1 MDQEKLKKI
10 DNRFQSVLDRLSL
23 EKLDTYLYR
32 FKGKNAGIQR
42 IYGGQVI
49 AQAYIAANSTLD
61 EDVHLHS
68 LHAYFLRPGDME
80 YPIIY
85 DVERTRDGGSF
96 TTRRVVAIQKGEP
109 IFDMALSFHK
119 KEKGPSHQID
129 MIDIPGPEECI
140 SELEVKKKMIDKV
153 PLKYR
158 DFFLRERPIEIRN
171 LPGEGMFEE
180 PKKKPPHKHVWMKAV
195 GKIPD
200 DVVQHQAILAY
211 ASDMGL
217 LSTSMNPHRLSFAKG
232 NVMSASLDHAMW
244 FHRPFRA
251 DEWMLYSTDS
261 PSASNARGFNRG
273 SVYTEDG
280 VLVAS
285 AVQEG
290 LMRIVKDS
298 R

>member
-1 MDQEKLKKI
+1 MQNIENLIDLITLKKI
-10 DNRFQSVLDRLSL
+10 SETKFS
-23 EKLDTYLYR
+23 
-32 FKGKNAGIQR
+32 GKNYKPPWNR
-42 IYGGQVI
+42 VFGGQVL
-49 AQAYIAANSTLD
+49 AQSLNAAYRT
-61 EDVHLHS
+61 VHENRFVHS
-68 LHAYFLRPGDME
+68 MHGYFILPGDIE
-80 YPIIY
+80 VPIIY
-85 DVERTRDGGSF
+85 EVDNLRDGGSF

>member
-1 MDQEKLKKI
+1 MKRNLLNMKKKALNKLIKLL
-10 DNRFQSVLDRLSL
+10 DLETLEENLFRGQSENIGGPRV
-23 EKLDTYLYR
+23 
-32 FKGKNAGIQR
+32 F
-42 IYGGQVI
+42 GGQVI
-49 AQAYIAANSTLD
+49 GQALTAAVRTVP
-61 EDVHLHS
+61 EKRFVHS

-119 KEKGPSHQID
+119 VEKGPSHQID
-129 MIDIPGPEECI
+129 MLDIPSPNECT
-140 SELEVKKKMIDKV
+140 SELEVRKKMIDKV
-153 PLKYR
+153 PAKYR

-180 PKKKPPHKHVWMKAV
+180 PTKKEPYKHVWMKAV
-195 GKIPD
+195 GKLPD
-200 DVVQHQAILAY
+200 DVVHHQAILAY

-217 LSTSMNPHRLSFAKG
+217 LSTSMNPHKLSFAKG

-280 VLVAS
+280 TLVAS

-290 LMRIVKDS
+290 LMRVVK

>member
-1 MDQEKLKKI
+1 MAKKALNKLIKLL
-10 DNRFQSVLDRLSL
+10 DLEHLEENLFRGQSENIGGPRV
-23 EKLDTYLYR
+23 
-32 FKGKNAGIQR
+32 F
-42 IYGGQVI
+42 GGQVI
-49 AQAYIAANSTLD
+49 GQALTAAVRTVPSKRF
-61 EDVHLHS
+61 VHS

-195 GKIPD
+195 VKIPD

-290 LMRIVKDS
+290 LMRIVKNS

>member
-1 MDQEKLKKI
+1 MKRNLLNMKKKALNKLIKLL
-10 DNRFQSVLDRLSL
+10 DLETLEENLFRGQSENIGGPRV
-23 EKLDTYLYR
+23 
-32 FKGKNAGIQR
+32 F
-42 IYGGQVI
+42 GGQVI
-49 AQAYIAANSTLD
+49 GQALTAAVRTVP
-61 EDVHLHS
+61 EKRFVHS

-119 KEKGPSHQID
+119 IEKGPSHQID
-129 MIDIPGPEECI
+129 MLDIPGPNECT
-140 SELEVKKKMIDKV
+140 SELEVRKKMIDKV
-153 PLKYR
+153 PAKYR

-180 PKKKPPHKHVWMKAV
+180 PTKKEPYKHVWMKAV
-195 GKIPD
+195 GKLPD
-200 DVVQHQAILAY
+200 DVVHHQAILAY

-217 LSTSMNPHRLSFAKG
+217 LSTSMNPHKLSFAKG

-280 VLVAS
+280 TLVAS

-290 LMRIVKDS
+290 LMRVVKK
-298 R
+298 

>member
-1 MDQEKLKKI
+1 MKKKALNKLIKL
-10 DNRFQSVLDRLSL
+10 LDLETLEENLFRGLS
-23 EKLDTYLYR
+23 ENIGGPR
-32 FKGKNAGIQR
+32 VF
-42 IYGGQVI
+42 GGQVI
-49 AQAYIAANSTLD
+49 GQALTAAVRTVP
-61 EDVHLHS
+61 EKRFVHS

-119 KEKGPSHQID
+119 IEKGPSHQID
-129 MIDIPGPEECI
+129 MLDIPGPNECT
-140 SELEVKKKMIDKV
+140 SELEVRKKMIDKV
-153 PLKYR
+153 PAKYR

-180 PKKKPPHKHVWMKAV
+180 PTKKEPYKHVWMKAV
-195 GKIPD
+195 GKLPD
-200 DVVQHQAILAY
+200 DVVHHQAILAY

-217 LSTSMNPHRLSFAKG
+217 LSTSMNPHKLSFAKG

-280 VLVAS
+280 TLVAS

-290 LMRIVKDS
+290 LMRVVKK
-298 R
+298 

>member
-1 MDQEKLKKI
+1 MAKKALNKLIKLL
-10 DNRFQSVLDRLSL
+10 DLEHLEENLFRGQSENIGGPRV
-23 EKLDTYLYR
+23 
-32 FKGKNAGIQR
+32 F
-42 IYGGQVI
+42 GGQVI
-49 AQAYIAANSTLD
+49 GQALTAAVRTVPSKRF
-61 EDVHLHS
+61 VHS

-109 IFDMALSFHK
+109 IFDMGLSFHK

-180 PKKKPPHKHVWMKAV
+180 PKKKPPHNHVWMKAV
-195 GKIPD
+195 GKIAD

>member
-1 MDQEKLKKI
+1 MAKKALNKLIKLL
-10 DNRFQSVLDRLSL
+10 DLEHLEENLFRGQSENIGGPRV
-23 EKLDTYLYR
+23 
-32 FKGKNAGIQR
+32 F
-42 IYGGQVI
+42 GGQVI
-49 AQAYIAANSTLD
+49 GQALTAAVRTVPSKRF
-61 EDVHLHS
+61 VHS

-244 FHRPFRA
+244 LSLIH
-251 DEWMLYSTDS
+251 
-261 PSASNARGFNRG
+261 
-273 SVYTEDG
+273 
-280 VLVAS
+280 
-285 AVQEG
+285 
-290 LMRIVKDS
+290 I
-298 R
+298 

>member
-1 MDQEKLKKI
+1 MAKKALNKLIKLL
-10 DNRFQSVLDRLSL
+10 DLEHLEENLFRGQSENIGGPRV
-23 EKLDTYLYR
+23 
-32 FKGKNAGIQR
+32 F
-42 IYGGQVI
+42 GGQVI
-49 AQAYIAANSTLD
+49 GQALTAAVRTVPSKRF
-61 EDVHLHS
+61 VHS

-273 SVYTEDG
+273 SVYTKDG

>member
-1 MDQEKLKKI
+1 MKKKALNKLIKLL
-10 DNRFQSVLDRLSL
+10 DLETLEENLFRGQSENIGGPRV
-23 EKLDTYLYR
+23 
-32 FKGKNAGIQR
+32 F
-42 IYGGQVI
+42 GGQVI
-49 AQAYIAANSTLD
+49 GQALTAAVRTVP
-61 EDVHLHS
+61 EKRFVHS

-119 KEKGPSHQID
+119 VEKGPSHQID
-129 MIDIPGPEECI
+129 MLDIPGPNECT
-140 SELEVKKKMIDKV
+140 SELEVRKKMIDKV
-153 PLKYR
+153 PAKYR

-180 PKKKPPHKHVWMKAV
+180 PTKKEPYKHVWMKAV
-195 GKIPD
+195 GKLPD
-200 DVVQHQAILAY
+200 DGVHHQAILAY

-217 LSTSMNPHRLSFAKG
+217 LSTSMNPHKLSFAKG

-280 VLVAS
+280 TLVAS

-290 LMRIVKDS
+290 LMRVVK

>member
-1 MDQEKLKKI
+1 MKKKALNKLIKLL
-10 DNRFQSVLDRLSL
+10 DLETLEENLFRGQSENIGGPRV
-23 EKLDTYLYR
+23 
-32 FKGKNAGIQR
+32 F
-42 IYGGQVI
+42 GGQVI
-49 AQAYIAANSTLD
+49 GQALTAAVRTVP
-61 EDVHLHS
+61 EKRFVHS

-119 KEKGPSHQID
+119 VEKGPSHQID
-129 MIDIPGPEECI
+129 MLDIPGPNECT
-140 SELEVKKKMIDKV
+140 SELEVRKKMIDKV
-153 PLKYR
+153 PAKYR

-180 PKKKPPHKHVWMKAV
+180 PTKKEPYKHVWMKAV
-195 GKIPD
+195 GKLPD
-200 DVVQHQAILAY
+200 DVVHHQAILAY

-217 LSTSMNPHRLSFAKG
+217 LSTSMNPHKLSFAKG
-232 NVMSASLDHAMW
+232 NVMSASLDDAMW

-280 VLVAS
+280 TLVAS

-290 LMRIVKDS
+290 LMRVVK

>member
-1 MDQEKLKKI
+1 MKKKALNKLIKLL
-10 DNRFQSVLDRLSL
+10 DLETLEENLFRGQSENIGGPRV
-23 EKLDTYLYR
+23 
-32 FKGKNAGIQR
+32 F
-42 IYGGQVI
+42 GGQVI
-49 AQAYIAANSTLD
+49 GQALTAAVRTVP
-61 EDVHLHS
+61 EKRFVHS

-119 KEKGPSHQID
+119 IEKGPSHQID
-129 MIDIPGPEECI
+129 MLDIPGPNECT
-140 SELEVKKKMIDKV
+140 SELEVRKKMIDKV
-153 PLKYR
+153 PAKYR

-180 PKKKPPHKHVWMKAV
+180 PTKKEPYKHVWMKAV
-195 GKIPD
+195 GKLPD
-200 DVVQHQAILAY
+200 DVVHHQAILAY

-217 LSTSMNPHRLSFAKG
+217 LSTSMNPHKLSFAKG

-280 VLVAS
+280 TLVAS

-290 LMRIVKDS
+290 LMRVVKK
-298 R
+298 

>member
-1 MDQEKLKKI
+1 MKRNLLNMKKKALNKLIKLL
-10 DNRFQSVLDRLSL
+10 DLETLEENLFRGQSENIGGPRV
-23 EKLDTYLYR
+23 
-32 FKGKNAGIQR
+32 F
-42 IYGGQVI
+42 GGQVI
-49 AQAYIAANSTLD
+49 GQALTAAVRTVP
-61 EDVHLHS
+61 EKRFVHS

-119 KEKGPSHQID
+119 VEKGPSHQID
-129 MIDIPGPEECI
+129 MLDIPGPNECT
-140 SELEVKKKMIDKV
+140 SELEVRKKMIDKV
-153 PLKYR
+153 PAKYR

-180 PKKKPPHKHVWMKAV
+180 PTKKEPYKHVWMKAV
-195 GKIPD
+195 GKLPD
-200 DVVQHQAILAY
+200 DVVHHQAILAY

-217 LSTSMNPHRLSFAKG
+217 LSTSMNPHKLSFAKG

-280 VLVAS
+280 TLVAS

-290 LMRIVKDS
+290 LMRVVK

>member
-1 MDQEKLKKI
+1 MAKKALNKLIKLL
-10 DNRFQSVLDRLSL
+10 DLEHLEENLFRGQSENIGGPRV
-23 EKLDTYLYR
+23 
-32 FKGKNAGIQR
+32 F
-42 IYGGQVI
+42 GGQVI
-49 AQAYIAANSTLD
+49 GQALTAAVRTVPSKRF
-61 EDVHLHS
+61 VHS

-244 FHRPFRA
+244 FHSPFRA

-273 SVYTEDG
+273 SVYTKDG

-290 LMRIVKDS
+290 LMRIVKNS

>member
-1 MDQEKLKKI
+1 
-10 DNRFQSVLDRLSL
+10 
-23 EKLDTYLYR
+23 
-32 FKGKNAGIQR
+32 
-42 IYGGQVI
+42 
-49 AQAYIAANSTLD
+49 
-61 EDVHLHS
+61 
-68 LHAYFLRPGDME
+68 ME

-119 KEKGPSHQID
+119 VEKGPSHQID
-129 MIDIPGPEECI
+129 MLDIPGPNECT
-140 SELEVKKKMIDKV
+140 SELEVRKKMIDKV
-153 PLKYR
+153 PAKYR

-180 PKKKPPHKHVWMKAV
+180 PTKKEPYKHVWMKAV
-195 GKIPD
+195 GKLPD
-200 DVVQHQAILAY
+200 DVVHHQAILAY

-217 LSTSMNPHRLSFAKG
+217 LSTSMNPHKLSFAKG

-280 VLVAS
+280 ILVAS

-290 LMRIVKDS
+290 LMRVVK

>member
-1 MDQEKLKKI
+1 MKKKALNKLIKLL
-10 DNRFQSVLDRLSL
+10 DLETLEENLFRGQSENIGGPRV
-23 EKLDTYLYR
+23 
-32 FKGKNAGIQR
+32 F
-42 IYGGQVI
+42 GGQVI
-49 AQAYIAANSTLD
+49 GQALTAAVRTVP
-61 EDVHLHS
+61 EKRFVHS

-119 KEKGPSHQID
+119 VEKGPSHQID
-129 MIDIPGPEECI
+129 MLDIPGPNECT
-140 SELEVKKKMIDKV
+140 SELEVRKKMIDKV
-153 PLKYR
+153 PAKYR

-180 PKKKPPHKHVWMKAV
+180 PTKKEPYKHVWMKAV
-195 GKIPD
+195 GKLPD
-200 DVVQHQAILAY
+200 DVVHHQAILAY

-217 LSTSMNPHRLSFAKG
+217 LSTSMNPHKLSFAKG

-251 DEWMLYSTDS
+251 DQWMLYSTDS

-280 VLVAS
+280 TLVAS

-290 LMRIVKDS
+290 LMRVVK

>member
-1 MDQEKLKKI
+1 MAKKALNKLIKLL
-10 DNRFQSVLDRLSL
+10 DLEHLEENLFRGQSENIGGPRV
-23 EKLDTYLYR
+23 
-32 FKGKNAGIQR
+32 F
-42 IYGGQVI
+42 GGQVI
-49 AQAYIAANSTLD
+49 GQALTAAVRTVPSKRF
-61 EDVHLHS
+61 VHS
-68 LHAYFLRPGDME
+68 LHAYFHRPGDME

-129 MIDIPGPEECI
+129 MIDIPGPDECI

-290 LMRIVKDS
+290 LMRIVKNS
-298 R
+298 S

>member
-1 MDQEKLKKI
+1 MKKKALNKLLKLMDLETLEE
-10 DNRFQSVLDRLSL
+10 NLFRGQSENIGGPRV
-23 EKLDTYLYR
+23 
-32 FKGKNAGIQR
+32 F
-42 IYGGQVI
+42 GGQVI
-49 AQAYIAANSTLD
+49 GQALTAAVRTVPEKRS
-61 EDVHLHS
+61 VHS

-129 MIDIPGPEECI
+129 MLDIPGPNECV
-140 SELEVKKKMIDKV
+140 SELEVRKKMIDKV
-153 PLKYR
+153 PERFR

-171 LPGEGMFEE
+171 LPGEGMFEI
-180 PKKKPPHKHVWMKAV
+180 PQKKVPYKHVWMKAV
-195 GKIPD
+195 AKLPD
-200 DVVQHQAILAY
+200 DIVQHQAVLAY

-217 LSTSMNPHRLSFAKG
+217 LSTAMNPHKLSFAKG
-232 NVMSASLDHAMW
+232 NVQSASLDHAMW

-273 SVYTEDG
+273 SVYTEKG

-290 LMRIVKDS
+290 LMRVVKK
-298 R
+298 

>member
-1 MDQEKLKKI
+1 MAKKALNKLIKLL
-10 DNRFQSVLDRLSL
+10 DLEHLEENLFRGQSENIGGPRV
-23 EKLDTYLYR
+23 
-32 FKGKNAGIQR
+32 F
-42 IYGGQVI
+42 GGQVI
-49 AQAYIAANSTLD
+49 GQALTATVRTVPSKRF
-61 EDVHLHS
+61 VHS

>member
-1 MDQEKLKKI
+1 MAKKALNKLIKLL
-10 DNRFQSVLDRLSL
+10 DLEHLEENLFRGQSENIGGPRV
-23 EKLDTYLYR
+23 
-32 FKGKNAGIQR
+32 F
-42 IYGGQVI
+42 GGQVI
-49 AQAYIAANSTLD
+49 GQALTAAVRTVPSKRF
-61 EDVHLHS
+61 VHS

-273 SVYTEDG
+273 RGYTEDG